1 MPRQTGR
8 STPGRRAS
16 RPDQTAESGEPFA
29 TPEWATYLYSVTRKA
44 TKPAV
49 GRVPPGLPGGTT
61 PKLIPA
67 GRSLWLAVSQV
78 PLDRYGPGPL
88 EASLRDLDWVSQ
100 VAVSHEAVVEHFAK
114 ARSAAVVPMKLFTM
128 FSSEER
134 AVAEMQA
141 RRGQIDGV
149 LARIAGCE
157 EWGVRVMRSATRA
170 ISTAPVPQARTG
182 AAFLAARRQERDA
195 ARASVEMA
203 ARAAATVFDELSPI
217 AKDARQRRDAPAGT
231 TPPLLDAAFLVPSA
245 RRAKFRVAA
254 RRAAKACAEA
264 GAEMTLT
271 GPWPAYNFVQSPGED
286 G

>member
-1 MPRQTGR
+1 
-8 STPGRRAS
+8 
-16 RPDQTAESGEPFA
+16 
-29 TPEWATYLYSVTRKA
+29 VTRSAK
-44 TKPAV
+44 KPTL

-61 PKLIPA
+61 PKLIPG

-100 VAVSHEAVVEHFAK
+100 VAVSHEAVVEHFA
-114 ARSAAVVPMKLFTM
+114 RSRAAAVVPMKLFTM
-128 FSSEER
+128 FSSEDR

-141 RRGQIDGV
+141 RREQIDDV
-149 LARIAGCE
+149 LARVAGCE
-157 EWGVRVMRSATRA
+157 EWGVRVMRRPARASA
-170 ISTAPVPQARTG
+170 SAPEPQARTG
-182 AAFLAARRQERDA
+182 AAFLAARKQHRDA
-195 ARASVEMA
+195 ARASIEMA
-203 ARAAATVFDELSPI
+203 AGAAVSVFDELSPI

-231 TPPLLDAAFLVPSA
+231 AAPLLDAAFLVPSA

-271 GPWPAYNFVQSPGED
+271 GPWPAYNFVQPPGERA
-286 G
+286 